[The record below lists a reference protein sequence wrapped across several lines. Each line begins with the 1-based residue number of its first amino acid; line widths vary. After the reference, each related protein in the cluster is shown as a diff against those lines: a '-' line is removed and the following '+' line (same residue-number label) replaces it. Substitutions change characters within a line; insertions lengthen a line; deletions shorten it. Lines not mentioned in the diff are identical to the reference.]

1 MITEGQTF
9 EQWLEAA
16 EVWAERL
23 NDEQKALLHAAFRFL
38 QQAKDDYASARIVGY
53 FLLRCNADLKVA
65 QVARLVGI
73 SDRSAFRH
81 RQLSSAQVVQQIQN
95 RLSGRPYG
103 KLLPRHAGSIAQF
116 LFTHPQACRDDL
128 LDFIETTWEFRVS
141 KVALWEFLKKYGLD
155 RDSLAETPPPATT
168 EENAVAVIESLEQPT
183 TGALLPAV
191 PDDFFL
197 PAPNMPEPFCSGPKC
212 SLGST
217 SPATALAMNTV
228 RSSAVS

>member
-1 MITEGQTF
+1 MTTEGRTF
-9 EQWLEAA
+9 EEWLQAA
-16 EVWAERL
+16 EVSAKRL
-23 NDEQKALLHAAFRFL
+23 TDEQKALLNGTFRFL
-38 QQAKDDYASARIVGY
+38 QQACGDYASSRIAGY
-53 FLLRCNADLKVA
+53 FLLRCDAGLKVA

-81 RQLSSAQVVQQIQN
+81 RQLSSAEVVRQIQN

-116 LFTHPQACRDDL
+116 LLTRPQATRDDL

-141 KVALWEFLKKYGLD
+141 KVALWKFLKKYGLD
-155 RDSLAETPPPATT
+155 GHSLAEASPPAT
-168 EENAVAVIESLEQPT
+168 EEEEAMAVIESLDEPT
-183 TGALLPAV
+183 TGALLSSV

-197 PAPNMPEPFCSGPKC
+197 PVPNMPEPSCCGPKS

-217 SPATALAMNTV
+217 SPEIALPMNTV
-228 RSSAVS
+228 R

>member
-1 MITEGQTF
+1 MATEGQTF

-16 EVWAERL
+16 EVSVERL
-23 NDEQKALLHAAFRFL
+23 NDEQKALLHCAFRFL
-38 QQAKDDYASARIVGY
+38 QQAQCDYASARIVGY
-53 FLLRCNADLKVA
+53 FLLRCDADLKVA

-81 RQLSSAQVVQQIQN
+81 RQLSSAEVVRQIQN

-116 LFTHPQACRDDL
+116 LFTYPKASRDDL

-141 KVALWEFLKKYGLD
+141 KVALWEFLKKYGFD
-155 RDSLAETPPPATT
+155 RDSLAEGSPSATD
-168 EENAVAVIESLEQPT
+168 EENAVATIESLEQPT
-183 TGALLPAV
+183 SGALLPIV

-197 PAPNMPEPFCSGPKC
+197 PAPNMPEPSCSGPKC

-217 SPATALAMNTV
+217 SPVTALGMNTV
-228 RSSAVS
+228 RSSGVS

>member
-1 MITEGQTF
+1 MATEGQTF

-16 EVWAERL
+16 EVSVERL
-23 NDEQKALLHAAFRFL
+23 NDEQKALLHCAFRFL
-38 QQAKDDYASARIVGY
+38 QQAQCDYASARIVGY
-53 FLLRCNADLKVA
+53 FLLRCDADLKVA

-81 RQLSSAQVVQQIQN
+81 RQLSSAEVVRQIQN

-116 LFTHPQACRDDL
+116 LFTYPKASRDDL

-155 RDSLAETPPPATT
+155 RDSLAEAPPPTT
-168 EENAVAVIESLEQPT
+168 DEENAVAAIESLEQSI
-183 TGALLPAV
+183 TGALLPTV
-191 PDDFFL
+191 PGEFFCPDPICRSL
-197 PAPNMPEPFCSGPKC
+197 PALAPR
-212 SLGST
+212 
-217 SPATALAMNTV
+217 ALLA
-228 RSSAVS
+228 RHRPRLLWR

>member
-1 MITEGQTF
+1 MAREGQTF
-9 EQWLEAA
+9 EEWLQAA
-16 EVWAERL
+16 EVSADRL
-23 NDEQKALLHAAFRFL
+23 NDEQETLLHGVFRFL
-38 QQAKDDYASARIVGY
+38 QKSRGDYASARIAGY
-53 FLLRCNADLKVA
+53 FLLRCDSGLKVA

-81 RQLSSAQVVQQIQN
+81 RQLSSAEVVRQIQN

-116 LFTHPQACRDDL
+116 LFTHPKAARDDL
-128 LDFIETTWEFRVS
+128 LDFIKSTWGFRVS

-155 RDSLAETPPPATT
+155 RNSLSEAPPPATD
-168 EENAVAVIESLEQPT
+168 EEKAVAAIESFEPPT
-183 TGALLPAV
+183 TGALLPIV
-191 PDDFFL
+191 PDEFFL

-217 SPATALAMNTV
+217 SPATALPMNTV
-228 RSSAVS
+228 RWSEGS

>member
-1 MITEGQTF
+1 MPTEGRTF

-16 EVWAERL
+16 EVSAERL
-23 NDEQKALLHAAFRFL
+23 NDDQKALLHGAFRFL
-38 QQAKDDYASARIVGY
+38 QQAKGDYASARIVGY
-53 FLLRCNADLKVA
+53 FLLRCDADLKVA

-81 RQLSSAQVVQQIQN
+81 RQLSSAEVVRQIQN

-116 LFTHPQACRDDL
+116 LFTHPQASRDDL
-128 LDFIETTWEFRVS
+128 LEFIETTWDFQVS
-141 KVALWEFLKKYGLD
+141 KVALWKFLKKYGLD
-155 RDSLAETPPPATT
+155 RDSLAEAPPPATD
-168 EENAVAVIESLEQPT
+168 EERALAAIESLEQPT
-183 TGALLPAV
+183 TGGLLPIV

-212 SLGST
+212 SLGSI
-217 SPATALAMNTV
+217 SPATASAMNTV
-228 RSSAVS
+228 RSSGVS

>member
-16 EVWAERL
+16 EVSVERL
-23 NDEQKALLHAAFRFL
+23 NDEQKALLRGAFRFL
-38 QQAKDDYASARIVGY
+38 KQAQDDYASARIVGY
-53 FLLRCNADLKVA
+53 FLLRCDADLKVA

-81 RQLSSAQVVQQIQN
+81 RQLSSAEVVRQIQN

-116 LFTHPQACRDDL
+116 LFTHPQASRNEL
-128 LDFIETTWEFRVS
+128 LDFIESTWEFRVS

-155 RDSLAETPPPATT
+155 RASLAEAPPPPS
-168 EENAVAVIESLEQPT
+168 EDENALAVIESLQPPT
-183 TGALLPAV
+183 SGALLPAV

-197 PAPNMPEPFCSGPKC
+197 PTANMPEPSCFGPKY

-217 SPATALAMNTV
+217 SPVTVLATNMV
-228 RSSAVS
+228 RCSGVS